1 MFPPI
6 SLLLC
11 SPLAVFIF
19 FPPVSRA
26 NTRVRQPLPSKF
38 KTAIDAW
45 VCDTVVNVCVCVCVA
60 LTVRFLTVCRF
71 HLNRVVHLWRQKG
84 KTKCYKNT
92 HQQLLF
98 QVSFSYR
105 CVHLADSIYSCT
117 GFVFF
122 FLCETQIW
130 LSQKKTKLQSRRRL
144 EHFANLPTTPEKLKN
159 NRKHMRRKNTNMKNE
174 NKREEKNLTC
184 WLSITAE
191 FTRRHG

>member
-1 MFPPI
+1 MFPP
-6 SLLLC
+6 SLFFSAPLSLSSYFSPQSLEQTLGWGSHYQANSKRLLMHEC
-11 SPLAVFIF
+11 VILLSM
-19 FPPVSRA
+19 
-26 NTRVRQPLPSKF
+26 
-38 KTAIDAW
+38 
-45 VCDTVVNVCVCVCVA
+45 CVCVCVA

-105 CVHLADSIYSCT
+105 CVHLADSIFSCT
-117 GFVFF
+117 GFGFF
-122 FLCETQIW
+122 FLCETQMW
-130 LSQKKTKLQSRRRL
+130 LSHKKTKLQSRRRL

-159 NRKHMRRKNTNMKNE
+159 NRKHTRRKNTNMKNE
-174 NKREEKNLTC
+174 NNREEKNLTC